1 MSSSDSEEDELLNP
15 KLLEQWKRLK
25 GIKIPRDPQG
35 SDIWEDDDLKTIGRL
50 RFTRWDELDRK
61 TRAVILRLVNA
72 TFCSGVSARGIAA
85 VFQCAWGLRS
95 AINPSALCFKED
107 IYLNPS
113 KHITFDKLGSS
124 TLHTA
129 GISTT
134 IERPRG
140 MDDGWFDV
148 YMSYICASALS
159 VAPFLVGMRDL
170 EEIDQGMCKMLF
182 EQRLAFTGMHAYPL
196 MMNCSEKLGLTLLAR
211 VAKKIGVGG
220 PGDITRIH
228 HIAHMKGDEAER
240 IELLA
245 SRFCQLAIGTD
256 GNYKIEEHRFPMQP
270 GRFIFVVGRQ
280 KKRQLSVIVSVTVA
294 AIFPLMMATL
304 CYLQKKISTCK
315 GPTEVTT
322 SSLPRL

>member
-134 IERPRG
+134 IERPR
-140 MDDGWFDV
+140 
-148 YMSYICASALS
+148 A
-159 VAPFLVGMRDL
+159 
-170 EEIDQGMCKMLF
+170 
-182 EQRLAFTGMHAYPL
+182 
-196 MMNCSEKLGLTLLAR
+196 LLAR

-270 GRFIFVVGRQ
+270 GRFIFVVQWSAEETPVIGDCFSYSCCHFPTDDGYTLLPAKENFNLQGPNRSNHQ
-280 KKRQLSVIVSVTVA
+280 FITKAMRNDVGSITTDSIGSRARIFGYDIVIIQYMGTVFIIVYLSLIR
-294 AIFPLMMATL
+294 L
-304 CYLQKKISTCK
+304 YQISRC
-315 GPTEVTT
+315 
-322 SSLPRL
+322 SLFFLHL